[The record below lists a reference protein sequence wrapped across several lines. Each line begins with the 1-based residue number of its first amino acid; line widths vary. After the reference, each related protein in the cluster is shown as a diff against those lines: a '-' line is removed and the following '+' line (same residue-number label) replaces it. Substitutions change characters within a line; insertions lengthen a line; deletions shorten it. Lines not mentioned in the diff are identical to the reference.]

1 MIDQLQS
8 SSTVISSAVT
18 NAQTQLANTQD
29 ADVAQVYS
37 EYEASQTSY
46 ESALS
51 VTKQILALP
60 TVLQS

>member
-1 MIDQLQS
+1 LQS
-8 SSTVISSAVT
+8 SSTVTT
-18 NAQTQLANTQD
+18 NAIADDQTQLADTQD

-37 EYEASQTSY
+37 EFEQSQTDY

-51 VTKQILALP
+51 VTKQILSLP